1 MSTLS
6 SCLPIHPQLY
16 LSSIAYLL
24 LLPFSFQGD
33 MTLFSNED
41 RRRWTK
47 DVLDDLLSEE
57 QQVHGMPRAVRGAEG
72 HAGAHYNR
80 KSERDTKHRKGDG
93 PITSGNSGYA
103 SACSSCTVSEL
114 EVDAEAEGEAKEGG
128 EDHQGDDEDSAQGTH
143 TWRQT
148 LVQLRTLY
156 PGGGN
161 YSGMGVPLDPIE
173 GEGGRGMCARLCE
186 MRETQQEVMRAKRM
200 MGRYKG
206 WKGEISRPSEDSAA
220 VAVVGERG
228 RSRGRGRGIG
238 REAAHAPSF
247 YKGS

>member
-1 MSTLS
+1 
-6 SCLPIHPQLY
+6 
-16 LSSIAYLL
+16 
-24 LLPFSFQGD
+24 

-47 DVLDDLLSEE
+47 DVLDNLLSEE
-57 QQVHGMPRAVRGAEG
+57 QQAHGMPGAVRGAEG
-72 HAGAHYNR
+72 YAGAQYNR
-80 KSERDTKHRKGDG
+80 KSRRDTRHRKGDG
-93 PITSGNSGYA
+93 PITSGSSGYA
-103 SACSSCTVSEL
+103 SACSSGTVSEL
-114 EVDAEAEGEAKEGG
+114 DVDAEAEGEAKEG
-128 EDHQGDDEDSAQGTH
+128 ENRQGDDEDCAQGTH

-173 GEGGRGMCARLCE
+173 GDGGRGMCARLRE

-206 WKGEISRPSEDSAA
+206 FKGGTSRPSEDSAT

-228 RSRGRGRGIG
+228 RSRGRGKGV
-238 REAAHAPSF
+238 EAAHVPSF

>member
-1 MSTLS
+1 
-6 SCLPIHPQLY
+6 
-16 LSSIAYLL
+16 
-24 LLPFSFQGD
+24 

-47 DVLDDLLSEE
+47 DVLDNLLSEE

-72 HAGAHYNR
+72 NAGAHYNR
-80 KSERDTKHRKGDG
+80 KSRRDSKHSKGGG
-93 PITSGNSGYA
+93 PITSGSSGYA
-103 SACSSCTVSEL
+103 SACSSGTVSEL
-114 EVDAEAEGEAKEGG
+114 EVDAEAEGEAEGEAKEGG
-128 EDHQGDDEDSAQGTH
+128 EDRHGDDEDSAQGTH

-148 LVQLRTLY
+148 LVQLRALY

-161 YSGMGVPLDPIE
+161 YSGMGVPLDPGE
-173 GEGGRGMCARLCE
+173 GDGGRGMCARLRE

-200 MGRYKG
+200 MGRYRGFKG
-206 WKGEISRPSEDSAA
+206 GSSRPSEDSDA

-228 RSRGRGRGIG
+228 RGRGIG
-238 REAAHAPSF
+238 GEASHVPSF

>member
-1 MSTLS
+1 
-6 SCLPIHPQLY
+6 
-16 LSSIAYLL
+16 
-24 LLPFSFQGD
+24 

-47 DVLDDLLSEE
+47 DVLDNLLSEE

-72 HAGAHYNR
+72 SAGAHYNR
-80 KSERDTKHRKGDG
+80 KSRRDTKRRKGDG
-93 PITSGNSGYA
+93 PITSGSSGYA
-103 SACSSCTVSEL
+103 SACSSGTVSEL
-114 EVDAEAEGEAKEGG
+114 EVDTEAEGEAKEGG
-128 EDHQGDDEDSAQGTH
+128 EDHLGDDEDSAQCTY

-148 LVQLRTLY
+148 LIQLRTHY

-161 YSGMGVPLDPIE
+161 YSGMSVPLDPIE
-173 GEGGRGMCARLCE
+173 GDGGRGMCARLRE

-206 WKGEISRPSEDSAA
+206 WKGGTSRPSEAA

-228 RSRGRGRGIG
+228 RSSGRGG
-238 REAAHAPSF
+238 EAAHVPSF